1 MAFSFLILAVDL
13 IPEALNWL
21 ISVINI
27 FGTNFYLSVI
37 NYIFDVIETLIQVA
51 KEIFFVFM
59 AYKAL

>member
-1 MAFSFLILAVDL
+1 MAFSFLIFAVDL

-37 NYIFDVIETLIQVA
+37 NDIFDVIETLIQVA